1 MVGVELFLQT
11 PARLKQP
18 IGAVLGDRPTL
29 ALTLGVQ
36 RPAPLTHPRP
46 TTLRTSHEL
55 GGIELDAHRPL
66 LVGRRVERLVASASQ
81 LFLGLTQ
88 RLAPPL
94 SGAQLHGQLVPP
106 PIAVELVLA
115 RVHLGRL

>member
-29 ALTLGVQ
+29 ALTVGVQ
-36 RPAPLTHPRP
+36 RAAPLTYPRP
-46 TTLRTSHEL
+46 TALRTSHEL

-66 LVGRRVERLVASASQ
+66 LVGRRVERRVAFA
-81 LFLGLTQ
+81 
-88 RLAPPL
+88 
-94 SGAQLHGQLVPP
+94 AQLCLGSRSAWRRPS
-106 PIAVELVLA
+106 
-115 RVHLGRL
+115 RVRSCSGSSSPRR